1 MKMAMMKYL
10 KNFKLLFLILIV
22 SKTVFA
28 NQNDI
33 YFINSMANSFTE
45 IDQFSLKNYLD
56 KKNLNLIIYSDN
68 INSIFDQADIYE
80 EITQQNT
87 NKKIIF
93 VDKYYLESIL
103 FEADYFLLS
112 CSRDQLI
119 CNEKQRITYNQ
130 MFHPLINILHERL
143 LNLYFNHYDQN
154 LLLIFNNNNILN
166 DTLLRKYFTNNSF
179 LFKNNSYCIVESLIQ
194 IESCINEFISK

>member
-1 MKMAMMKYL
+1 MKLDMMKYL
-10 KNFKLLFLILIV
+10 KNFRILFLIFFI

-28 NQNDI
+28 NEINNI
-33 YFINSMANSFTE
+33 YFINSSANTLTE
-45 IDQFSLKNYLD
+45 INQYSFKNFLD
-56 KKNLNLIIYSDN
+56 NKNLNLINYSNN

-80 EITQQNT
+80 EIAQLHT
-87 NKKIIF
+87 KKIIIF

-103 FEADYFLLS
+103 FESDYFLLS
-112 CSRDQLI
+112 CSRDEI
-119 CNEKQRITYNQ
+119 MCKENKRISYNE

-154 LLLIFNNNNILN
+154 LLLIFNNISN

-179 LFKNNSYCIVESLIQ
+179 LFKDSFYCITESLNQ

>member
-1 MKMAMMKYL
+1 MMKYL
-10 KNFKLLFLILIV
+10 KNFKILFLIFFI

-28 NQNDI
+28 NQNDV

-45 IDQFSLKNYLD
+45 IDQSSLKNYLD
-56 KKNLNLIIYSDN
+56 KKNLNLISYSDN

-80 EITQQNT
+80 EISQQNT

-112 CSRDQLI
+112 CSRDQI
-119 CNEKQRITYNQ
+119 VCNEKKRITYNE
-130 MFHPLINILHERL
+130 MFYPLLNILHERL

-154 LLLIFNNNNILN
+154 LLLIFNNISN

-179 LFKNNSYCIVESLIQ
+179 LFKDNNYCIVESLIK
-194 IESCINEFISK
+194 IESCINEFVRK

>member
-28 NQNDI
+28 NQNDVYI
-33 YFINSMANSFTE
+33 INSMANNLTE
-45 IDQFSLKNYLD
+45 IDQTSLKNYLD
-56 KKNLNLIIYSDN
+56 KKNLNLISYADN

-112 CSRDQLI
+112 CDRDQII
-119 CNEKQRITYNQ
+119 CNEKKRITYNQ
-130 MFHPLINILHERL
+130 MFHPLLNILHERL
-143 LNLYFNHYDQN
+143 LSSYFNHYDQN
-154 LLLIFNNNNILN
+154 LLLIFNNISN

-179 LFKNNSYCIVESLIQ
+179 LFKDNNYCIVESLIK
-194 IESCINEFISK
+194 IESCINEFVRK

>member
-1 MKMAMMKYL
+1 MKYL
-10 KNFKLLFLILIV
+10 INFRLLFLIFFV
-22 SKTVFA
+22 SKIVFA
-28 NQNDI
+28 NQNDV
-33 YFINSMANSFTE
+33 YFINSMANSAIE
-45 IDQFSLKNYLD
+45 IDQSSLKNYLD
-56 KKNLNLIIYSDN
+56 KKNLNLISYSDN

-80 EITQQNT
+80 EITQLNT
-87 NKKIIF
+87 NRKIIF

-143 LNLYFNHYDQN
+143 LNLYFNDYDQN
-154 LLLIFNNNNILN
+154 LLLIFNNISN

-179 LFKNNSYCIVESLIQ
+179 LFKNNNYCIGESLNQ
-194 IESCINEFISK
+194 IESCINEFVRK

>member
-10 KNFKLLFLILIV
+10 KNFRLLFLIFFV

-28 NQNDI
+28 NQNDV
-33 YFINSMANSFTE
+33 YFINSMPNSVIE
-45 IDQFSLKNYLD
+45 IDQSSLKNYLD
-56 KKNLNLIIYSDN
+56 KKNLNLISYSDN

-80 EITQQNT
+80 EITQLNT
-87 NKKIIF
+87 NRKIIF

-154 LLLIFNNNNILN
+154 LLLIFNNISN

-179 LFKNNSYCIVESLIQ
+179 LFKDNNYCIVESLIK
-194 IESCINEFISK
+194 IESCINEFVRK

>member
-1 MKMAMMKYL
+1 MKYL
-10 KNFKLLFLILIV
+10 KNFSLLFLIFII
-22 SKTVFA
+22 SKTFSTNA
-28 NQNDI
+28 NNI
-33 YFINSMANSFTE
+33 YFINSTANNLTE
-45 IDQFSLKNYLD
+45 NDQYSLKNFLD
-56 KKNLNLIIYSDN
+56 MKSLNLISDFKN

-80 EITQQNT
+80 EIAQQNT

-194 IESCINEFISK
+194 IESCINEFINK

>member
-1 MKMAMMKYL
+1 MMKYL
-10 KNFKLLFLILIV
+10 KNFRLLFLIFFV

-28 NQNDI
+28 NQNDV
-33 YFINSMANSFTE
+33 YFINSMANSVIE
-45 IDQFSLKNYLD
+45 IDQSSLKNYLD
-56 KKNLNLIIYSDN
+56 KKNLNLISYSDN

-80 EITQQNT
+80 EITQLNT
-87 NKKIIF
+87 NRKIIF

-143 LNLYFNHYDQN
+143 LNLYFNYYDQN
-154 LLLIFNNNNILN
+154 ILLIFNNISN

-179 LFKNNSYCIVESLIQ
+179 LFKDNNYCIVESLIK
-194 IESCINEFISK
+194 IESCINEFVRK

>member
-1 MKMAMMKYL
+1 MMKYL
-10 KNFKLLFLILIV
+10 KNFRLLFLIFFV

-28 NQNDI
+28 NQNDV
-33 YFINSMANSFTE
+33 YFINSMANSVIE
-45 IDQFSLKNYLD
+45 IDQSSLKNYLD

-80 EITQQNT
+80 EIKQQNT

-154 LLLIFNNNNILN
+154 LLLIFNNISN

-179 LFKNNSYCIVESLIQ
+179 LFKDNNYCIGESLNQ
-194 IESCINEFISK
+194 IESCINEFVRK

>member
-28 NQNDI
+28 NQNDVYI
-33 YFINSMANSFTE
+33 INSMANSLAE
-45 IDQFSLKNYLD
+45 IDQSSLKNYLD
-56 KKNLNLIIYSDN
+56 KKNLNLISYADN

-112 CSRDQLI
+112 CDRDQII
-119 CNEKQRITYNQ
+119 CNEKKRITYNQ
-130 MFHPLINILHERL
+130 MFHPLLNILHERL

-154 LLLIFNNNNILN
+154 LLLIFNNISN

-179 LFKNNSYCIVESLIQ
+179 LFKDNNYCIVESLIK
-194 IESCINEFISK
+194 IESCINEFVRK

>member
-1 MKMAMMKYL
+1 MMKYL
-10 KNFKLLFLILIV
+10 KNFRLLFLIFIV

-28 NQNDI
+28 NQNDV
-33 YFINSMANSFTE
+33 YFINSMANSVIE
-45 IDQFSLKNYLD
+45 IDQSSLKNYLD
-56 KKNLNLIIYSDN
+56 KKNLNLISYSDN

-80 EITQQNT
+80 EITKQNT

-154 LLLIFNNNNILN
+154 LLLIFNNISN

-179 LFKNNSYCIVESLIQ
+179 LFKDNNYCIGESLNQ
-194 IESCINEFISK
+194 IESCINEFVRK

>member
-1 MKMAMMKYL
+1 MMKYL
-10 KNFKLLFLILIV
+10 KNFRLLFLIFIV

-28 NQNDI
+28 NQNDV
-33 YFINSMANSFTE
+33 YFINSMANSVIE
-45 IDQFSLKNYLD
+45 IDQSSLKNYLD
-56 KKNLNLIIYSDN
+56 KKNLNLISYSDN

-80 EITQQNT
+80 EITQLNT
-87 NKKIIF
+87 NRKIIF

-154 LLLIFNNNNILN
+154 LLLIFNNIAN

-179 LFKNNSYCIVESLIQ
+179 LFKDNNYCIGESLNQ
-194 IESCINEFISK
+194 IESCINEFVRK

>member
-10 KNFKLLFLILIV
+10 KNFKLLFLIFIV
-22 SKTVFA
+22 SKAVFA
-28 NQNDI
+28 NQNNI
-33 YFINSMANSFTE
+33 YIINSIANSFTE
-45 IDQFSLKNYLD
+45 IDQSSLKNYLD
-56 KKNLNLIIYSDN
+56 KKNLNLISYADN
-68 INSIFDQADIYE
+68 INSIFDQADIYD
-80 EITQQNT
+80 EITKQNI

-112 CSRDQLI
+112 CSRDELI

-154 LLLIFNNNNILN
+154 LLLIFNNIPN

-179 LFKNNSYCIVESLIQ
+179 LFKDNNYCIGESLNQ
-194 IESCINEFISK
+194 IESCINEFVRK

>member
-10 KNFKLLFLILIV
+10 KNFRLLFLIFIV

-28 NQNDI
+28 NQNDV
-33 YFINSMANSFTE
+33 YFINSMSNSLTE
-45 IDQFSLKNYLD
+45 IDQSLLKNILD
-56 KKNLNLIIYSDN
+56 KKNLNLISYVDN

-80 EITQQNT
+80 EIAQQNT

-103 FEADYFLLS
+103 FESDYFLLS
-112 CSRDQLI
+112 CSRDQI
-119 CNEKQRITYNQ
+119 VCNEKKIITYNQ
-130 MFHPLINILHERL
+130 MFYPLINILHKRL
-143 LNLYFNHYDQN
+143 LNLYFDYYDQN
-154 LLLIFNNNNILN
+154 LLLIFNNTNN

-179 LFKNNSYCIVESLIQ
+179 LFKDNNYCIAESLIQ
-194 IESCINEFISK
+194 IEGCINEFIKN

>member
-1 MKMAMMKYL
+1 MMKYL
-10 KNFKLLFLILIV
+10 KNFRLLFLIFIV

-28 NQNDI
+28 NQNDV
-33 YFINSMANSFTE
+33 YFINSMANSLTE
-45 IDQFSLKNYLD
+45 IDQSSLINYLD
-56 KKNLNLIIYSDN
+56 KKNLNLISYSDN

-80 EITQQNT
+80 EITQLNT
-87 NKKIIF
+87 NRKIIF

-154 LLLIFNNNNILN
+154 LLLIFNNISN
-166 DTLLRKYFTNNSF
+166 DTLLRKYFTNHSF
-179 LFKNNSYCIVESLIQ
+179 LFKNNSLCIVEFLDQ
-194 IESCINEFISK
+194 FERCIDEFVSK

>member
-1 MKMAMMKYL
+1 MMKYL
-10 KNFKLLFLILIV
+10 KNFRLLFLIFIV

-28 NQNDI
+28 NQNDV
-33 YFINSMANSFTE
+33 YFINSMANSVIE
-45 IDQFSLKNYLD
+45 IDQSSLKNYLD
-56 KKNLNLIIYSDN
+56 KKNLNLISYSDN

-80 EITQQNT
+80 EITQLNT
-87 NKKIIF
+87 NRKIIF

-103 FEADYFLLS
+103 FESDYFLLS

-154 LLLIFNNNNILN
+154 LLLIFNNISN
-166 DTLLRKYFTNNSF
+166 DTLLRKYFTNHSF
-179 LFKNNSYCIVESLIQ
+179 LFKNNSLCIVEFLDQ
-194 IESCINEFISK
+194 FERCIDEFVSK

>member
-1 MKMAMMKYL
+1 MMKYL
-10 KNFKLLFLILIV
+10 KNFRILFLIFFI
-22 SKTVFA
+22 SKNFFA
-28 NQNDI
+28 NEINNI
-33 YFINSMANSFTE
+33 YFINSSANTPTE
-45 IDQFSLKNYLD
+45 IDQFSLKNYLY
-56 KKNLNLIIYSDN
+56 KKNLNLISYSDN

-80 EITQQNT
+80 EITKQNT

-154 LLLIFNNNNILN
+154 LLLIFNNISN

-179 LFKNNSYCIVESLIQ
+179 LFKDNNYCIVESLIK
-194 IESCINEFISK
+194 IESCINEFVRK

>member
-1 MKMAMMKYL
+1 MKMDIMKYL
-10 KNFKLLFLILIV
+10 KNFRLLFLIFIV

>member
-28 NQNDI
+28 NQNDVYI
-33 YFINSMANSFTE
+33 INSMANSLTE
-45 IDQFSLKNYLD
+45 IDQSSLKNYLD
-56 KKNLNLIIYSDN
+56 KKNLNLIIYADN

-80 EITQQNT
+80 EITKQNT

-93 VDKYYLESIL
+93 VDKFYLESIL

-112 CSRDQLI
+112 CDRDQII
-119 CNEKQRITYNQ
+119 CNEKKRITYNQ
-130 MFHPLINILHERL
+130 MFHPLLNILHERL
-143 LNLYFNHYDQN
+143 LSLYFNHYDQN
-154 LLLIFNNNNILN
+154 LLLIFNNISN

-179 LFKNNSYCIVESLIQ
+179 LFKNNNYCIGESLNQ
-194 IESCINEFISK
+194 IESCINEFVRK

>member
-10 KNFKLLFLILIV
+10 KNFRLLFLIFFV

-28 NQNDI
+28 NQNDV
-33 YFINSMANSFTE
+33 YFINSMANSVIE
-45 IDQFSLKNYLD
+45 IDQSSLKNYLD
-56 KKNLNLIIYSDN
+56 KKNLNLISYSDN

-80 EITQQNT
+80 EITKQNT

-112 CSRDQLI
+112 CDRDQII
-119 CNEKQRITYNQ
+119 CNEKKRITYNQ
-130 MFHPLINILHERL
+130 MFHPLLNILHERL

-154 LLLIFNNNNILN
+154 LLLIFNNISN

-179 LFKNNSYCIVESLIQ
+179 LFKDNNYCIGESLNQ
-194 IESCINEFISK
+194 IESCINEFVRK

>member
-10 KNFKLLFLILIV
+10 KNFRLLFLIFFV

-28 NQNDI
+28 NQNDV
-33 YFINSMANSFTE
+33 YFINSMANSVIE
-45 IDQFSLKNYLD
+45 IDQSSLKNYLD
-56 KKNLNLIIYSDN
+56 KKNLNLISYSDN

-80 EITQQNT
+80 EITQLNT
-87 NKKIIF
+87 NRKIIF

-112 CSRDQLI
+112 CSRDQII
-119 CNEKQRITYNQ
+119 CSEKKRITYNQ
-130 MFHPLINILHERL
+130 MFHPLLNILHERL

-154 LLLIFNNNNILN
+154 LLLIFNNISN

-179 LFKNNSYCIVESLIQ
+179 LFKDNNYCIGESLNQ
-194 IESCINEFISK
+194 IESCINEFVRK

>member
-1 MKMAMMKYL
+1 MMKYL
-10 KNFKLLFLILIV
+10 KNFRLLFLIFFV

-28 NQNDI
+28 NQNDV
-33 YFINSMANSFTE
+33 YFINSMANSVIE
-45 IDQFSLKNYLD
+45 IDQSSLKNYLD
-56 KKNLNLIIYSDN
+56 KKNLNLISYSDN

-80 EITQQNT
+80 EITQLNT
-87 NKKIIF
+87 NRKIIF

-112 CSRDQLI
+112 CDRDQII
-119 CNEKQRITYNQ
+119 CNEKKRITYKQ
-130 MFHPLINILHERL
+130 MFHPLLNILHERL

-154 LLLIFNNNNILN
+154 LLLIFNNISN

-179 LFKNNSYCIVESLIQ
+179 LFKDNNYCIVESLIK
-194 IESCINEFISK
+194 IESCINEFVRK